1 MTNFKLS
8 AKIRT
13 ALMVT
18 TLAFASIGAANFAHA
33 DVAGHGSWVGKQ
45 KSIDGAWQIEKRN
58 GQQCEAELFNL
69 GSESAVS
76 RSVTRKDRLLAG
88 DIGVEEIYKCILQD
102 LTP

>member
-1 MTNFKLS
+1 M
-8 AKIRT
+8 
-13 ALMVT
+13 
-18 TLAFASIGAANFAHA
+18 
-33 DVAGHGSWVGKQ
+33 Q
-45 KSIDGAWQIEKRN
+45 KTI

>member
-1 MTNFKLS
+1 M
-8 AKIRT
+8 
-13 ALMVT
+13 
-18 TLAFASIGAANFAHA
+18 
-33 DVAGHGSWVGKQ
+33 Q
-45 KSIDGAWQIEKRN
+45 KTI

-76 RSVTRKDRLLAG
+76 RSVTRKDRLLVG